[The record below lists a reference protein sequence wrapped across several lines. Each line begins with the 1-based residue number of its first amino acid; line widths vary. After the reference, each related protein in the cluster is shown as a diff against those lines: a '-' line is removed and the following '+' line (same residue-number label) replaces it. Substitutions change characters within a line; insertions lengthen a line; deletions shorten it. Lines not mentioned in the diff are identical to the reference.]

1 MKNNVQDLPEITE
14 MRSVFWSFFFFF
26 FGTVARIA
34 LGGPVLS
41 HSFLKKLMLS
51 FMSEDRE
58 GYVFERFVSKS
69 PPYSL
74 LH

>member
-1 MKNNVQDLPEITE
+1 MKKNAQDLPEITE
-14 MRSVFWSFFFFF
+14 MTSVFWSFF
-26 FGTVARIA
+26 GTVARVA

-69 PPYSL
+69 PTYSL
-74 LH
+74 LHWK